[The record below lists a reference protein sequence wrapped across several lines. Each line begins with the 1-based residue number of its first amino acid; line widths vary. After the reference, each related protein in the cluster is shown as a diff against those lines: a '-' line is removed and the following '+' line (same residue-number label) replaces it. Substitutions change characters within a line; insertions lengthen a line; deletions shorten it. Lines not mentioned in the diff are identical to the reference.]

1 MNSHAR
7 VFFPAISFLSLLTIF
22 AAPLVL
28 FPLRISFSSLT
39 RLPSVWLSPS
49 TATFTVG
56 SAFATRKF
64 KVKFVVLPFF
74 AVNSL
79 PSVYTFAG
87 LPESLLPSSCMPSSM
102 VEPVATLTETPPTA
116 SAFFT

>member
-1 MNSHAR
+1 MLM
-7 VFFPAISFLSLLTIF
+7 LS
-22 AAPLVL
+22 P
-28 FPLRISFSSLT
+28 SFST
-39 RLPSVWLSPS
+39 RSPSVWLSPS
-49 TATFTVG
+49 TVTFTVG

-64 KVKFVVLPFF
+64 KVRFAVLPFF
-74 AVNSL
+74 AVNVKVTSL

-102 VEPVATLTETPPTA
+102 VEPVATLTETSPTA